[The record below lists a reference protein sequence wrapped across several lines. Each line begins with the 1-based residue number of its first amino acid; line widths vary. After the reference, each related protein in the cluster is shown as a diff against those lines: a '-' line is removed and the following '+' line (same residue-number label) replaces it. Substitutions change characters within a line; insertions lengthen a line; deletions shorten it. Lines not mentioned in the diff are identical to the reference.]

1 MRGRALEA
9 WTGLAVVVLYL
20 GAGTFD
26 HGIWS
31 PVEPTVAGVT
41 WGMWESG
48 ELAVP
53 RINLEHPFLDTP
65 PLYFWMA
72 VASAR
77 VLGELSPG
85 AIRLPAVL
93 LGLGCLGIVFWIA
106 RRAYGSVVACI
117 AVLLAAVTGMFW
129 DLAHRAATDMAGTA
143 FAFLAFGVFARSLE
157 EDGPARRRWDVLVAL
172 VLAGSFYGKN
182 LYSVF
187 VALPVIGATLLV
199 RKEVGRLVRLALA
212 TAAGTVLL
220 ALPWAWALYEAGG
233 GEYVR
238 IALLDNTV
246 GRLLPLQA
254 FQPDGLDPIN
264 DAWIAERESWAYY
277 VLPMLAY
284 PLPWTPLALVAAA
297 RILRARGGWSERQ
310 TFLMI
315 GLAGVPVV
323 LSLSS
328 AKSTDYLAPVLFF
341 VFLLLADVL
350 ADWLESPERFPVWQR
365 WVLVG
370 NVAVLAGA
378 TSLAP
383 LVAAALTEHSWPAF
397 LGLPIFAVGWWLV
410 SRVSH
415 EAADGTWLARSALVV
430 ATGAAVF
437 LFWGVPGLDA
447 RKSSGPFFE
456 AIRPDLEG
464 RALHTTF
471 RDAYRLPLVNYG
483 LGRAVPF
490 VAPDRVAELL
500 SADVP
505 AAVLVPVDELER
517 QEDALRAIP
526 GLVVRAEGGRHRF
539 RLVLN
544 MPGG

>member
-1 MRGRALEA
+1 MRGRTLEV

-72 VASAR
+72 VASAS

-93 LGLGCLGIVFWIA
+93 LGLGCLGIVFWIV
-106 RRAYGSVVACI
+106 RRAYGSGVACI
-117 AVLLAAVTGMFW
+117 TVLFAAVTGMFW

-157 EDGPARRRWDVLVAL
+157 EGESDRRRWDALVAL
-172 VLAGSFYGKN
+172 VLAASFYGKN
-182 LYSVF
+182 LYSLF
-187 VALPVIGATLLV
+187 VAFPVIGATLLV
-199 RKEVGRLVRLALA
+199 RREAGRLVRLALA

-246 GRLLPLQA
+246 GRLLPLEA
-254 FQPDGLDPIN
+254 FQPDGVDPIN

-277 VLPMLAY
+277 VLPMFAY
-284 PLPWTPLALVAAA
+284 PLPWTPLALVAAV
-297 RILRARGGWSERQ
+297 RIFRARGGWSALR
-310 TFLMI
+310 TFLVI
-315 GLAGVPVV
+315 GLAGVPLV

-341 VFLLLADVL
+341 VFLLLADVV
-350 ADWLESPERFPVWQR
+350 AEWLEIPDQFPPWQR

-370 NVAVLAGA
+370 NVAVLAAA

-383 LVAAALTEHSWPAF
+383 LVVAALTEHAWPAF

-410 SRVSH
+410 SRVGDGP
-415 EAADGTWLARSALVV
+415 ADATWLARSALAV
-430 ATGAAVF
+430 AAGVAVF

-447 RKSSGPFFE
+447 RKNSRPFFE

-471 RDAYRLPLVNYG
+471 RDAYRLPLVNYS

-490 VAPDRVAELL
+490 VARDRVAEVLA
-500 SADVP
+500 ADAP
-505 AAVLVPVDELER
+505 AAVLVPVEELER
-517 QEDALRAIP
+517 QEDVLRAIP
-526 GLVVRAEGGRHRF
+526 GLVVRAEGGQHRF

-544 MPGG
+544 APGG